1 MPNSRISDLTE
12 KAVLYSNGTDQT
24 ADDDALLLLARSK
37 SHNETITY
45 KNFKNSVNDHGVL
58 ITGNQFIEGEK
69 TFANNAFFQSNVS
82 VDGHLTVR
90 GDIFNVK
97 FDKDRADPATLG
109 AYDASA
115 DYVDGDKVSDGG
127 RAWKKIGDQ
136 VSGVHSTPSEGADW
150 TDVTVASPDSNLTQL
165 DSNLETKG
173 NLIVDGT
180 SELKSDVS
188 VLGSITG
195 NLSINTASK
204 AEQVNINGNVQ
215 LEDGNAIK
223 TANADLIYSD
233 GTTVKIGNAG
243 GLEVST
249 TKDATVGNDLLV
261 KNNLTVEGT
270 ASLDTDLS
278 VLKSLTVEEG
288 TILKG
293 AVTVKEDAIFE
304 KDVSILKDL
313 TVKGDVFNIKFES
326 GVDPNS
332 LNAYDAAVTYSDS
345 QQVSHNGKAWQKTG
359 ANQSE
364 PAVGGDWA
372 DITLTNVDGETDLDS
387 DLIVKGDA
395 VLQKDLGV
403 TGTTTVQD
411 LVVNGSMGFTNLS
424 VPGTLGVTGLVSAD
438 GGIAVDTDKFTVADT
453 TGNTAIAG
461 ALQVTGTISA
471 DGGLNVPGLLS
482 ADVAVMG
489 SLSAGGS
496 GQFSVEDNTGN
507 VTTSG
512 TLGVTGLVSADGG
525 IAVDTDKF
533 TVADTTGN
541 TAIAGT
547 LGVTGDTTLGDLDAS
562 TLDTTGAVTIGT
574 TLGVTG
580 LVSAD
585 GGIAVDTDKFTVA
598 DTTGNTAIAGTLGV
612 TGDTTL
618 GDLDASTLDTTGAV
632 TIGTTLEVT
641 GLVSADGGI
650 AVDTDKFTVEDG
662 SGNVTTKGNV
672 VVEGT
677 LSCANVIE
685 ATPTLPMLGE
695 SFAGTAVVIPD
706 SPSAE
711 GTKGDIR
718 ADSNYIY
725 VCTQTTDGNDGNAVA
740 WKRLLL
746 SSW

>member
-1 MPNSRISDLTE
+1 MPNSRISDLIE

-24 ADDDALLLLARSK
+24 TDDDALLLLARSK

-45 KNFKNSVNDHGVL
+45 KNFKTSVNDHGVL

-69 TFANNAFFQSNVS
+69 TFANNAFFQSNVN

-97 FDKDRADPATLG
+97 FDKDRADPATLN
-109 AYDASA
+109 AYDSSA

-195 NLSINTASK
+195 NLSINTTSK
-204 AEQVNINGNVQ
+204 AEQVNIDGNVR

-223 TANADLIYSD
+223 TASADLIYSD

-249 TKDATVGNDLLV
+249 AKDATVGNDLLV

-270 ASLDTDLS
+270 ASLNTDLS

-332 LNAYDAAVTYSDS
+332 LNAYDVAVTYSDS

-372 DITLTNVDGETDLDS
+372 DITLINVYGETDLDS
-387 DLIVKGDA
+387 GLIVKGDA

-438 GGIAVDTDKFTVADT
+438 GGIAVNTDKFTVAET

-461 ALQVTGTISA
+461 NLQVSGPISA
-471 DGGLNVPGLLS
+471 NGGMDVLS
-482 ADVAVMG
+482 SLTAG
-489 SLSAGGS
+489 SLSL
-496 GQFSVEDNTGN
+496 T
-507 VTTSG
+507 
-512 TLGVTGLVSADGG
+512 GG

-547 LGVTGDTTLGDLDAS
+547 LGVTG
-562 TLDTTGAVTIGT
+562 
-574 TLGVTG
+574 

-598 DTTGNTAIAGTLGV
+598 DAT
-612 TGDTTL
+612 
-618 GDLDASTLDTTGAV
+618 
-632 TIGTTLEVT
+632 
-641 GLVSADGGI
+641 
-650 AVDTDKFTVEDG
+650 
-662 SGNVTTKGNV
+662 GNVTTKGNV

-677 LSCANVIE
+677 LSCSNIVE

-695 SFAGTAVVIPD
+695 SFGGAAVVIPD

-718 ADSNYIY
+718 ADANYIY
-725 VCTQTTDGNDGNAVA
+725 VCTQTTDGIDDNAVA